1 METCS
6 LLDLVGSHLDTSS
19 SMVFCGTGWSHM
31 VNHCPQ
37 RKMIKLGCKGT
48 TFLELVVCTVYMY
61 DSMSIKSNICMNRIS
76 MLFCWC
82 MYHLMQNRYGVIGQ
96 NRKRVRERER
106 QEIWMWGE
114 VRSGRQTLTDRDCES
129 EIELCKMQVSTCIS
143 YKESLQWNQVS
154 TKTQKEHFISI
165 SLLHDWY

>member
-1 METCS
+1 
-6 LLDLVGSHLDTSS
+6 
-19 SMVFCGTGWSHM
+19 
-31 VNHCPQ
+31 
-37 RKMIKLGCKGT
+37 
-48 TFLELVVCTVYMY
+48 
-61 DSMSIKSNICMNRIS
+61 
-76 MLFCWC
+76 